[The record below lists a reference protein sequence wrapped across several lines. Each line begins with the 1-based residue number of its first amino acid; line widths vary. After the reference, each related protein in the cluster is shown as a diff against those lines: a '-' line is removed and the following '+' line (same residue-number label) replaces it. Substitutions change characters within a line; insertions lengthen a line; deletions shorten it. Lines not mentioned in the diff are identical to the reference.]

1 MPGDKEGR
9 GVAMTKRILCVDD
22 DAELLEAYSRRLRKR
37 FQIESAFGG
46 EEALAAVL
54 HRGPYAVVVADL
66 RMPGLSGVQLLSK
79 IKVCSPDTVRIM
91 LTGHADLHT
100 ALEAV
105 NDGNIFRFL
114 TKPCP
119 VDLLARTLEV
129 SLRQHAL
136 VTAERE
142 LLNKTLTGIVK
153 VLTDMLGL
161 ANPAACGR
169 ASRVHNLV
177 MKMCEEM
184 GLVEPWEINVAAML
198 SQVGC
203 VAISRDTLAKVQ
215 RGADLSSEE
224 SDTLRNHP
232 RVGRELVQA
241 IPRME
246 EVAEIIAHQDSL
258 YHRQRPLQKEPFG
271 SSIPLGSRVLKAA
284 LDFDELFSRGIAEED
299 ALTTLK
305 DRQGWYD
312 PGVLEVLEKILPGEP
327 LPTRNST
334 RPCTITEN

>member
-1 MPGDKEGR
+1 
-9 GVAMTKRILCVDD
+9 MTKRILCVDD

-177 MKMCEEM
+177 MKICEEM
-184 GLVEPWEINVAAML
+184 GLAEPWEINVAAML

-312 PGVLEVLEKILPGEP
+312 PGVLEVLEKILPGKP
-327 LPTRNST
+327 PQHGTLPVLAQ
-334 RPCTITEN
+334 